1 MARLGHLSTEA
12 ARAERAEI
20 DRLPT
25 AELAALMHADDAAVH
40 AAVGAALPQIA
51 AVVDAVVA
59 RLAAGGRLIYVG
71 AGTAGRLGVLD
82 AGECGP
88 TYDSEQLVAVCAATE
103 RAEDDAAAGVQ
114 ALVELG
120 LGPGDAVLGISASG
134 RTPYVLA
141 AVRYARDQGALT
153 AGLVCNGDSDL
164 SLAAEHAVEVLVGP
178 EFIAGSTRLKAGTAQ
193 KLVLNMVSTLVM
205 VRLGRTYG
213 NLMIDVRVTNE
224 KLRDRARRIVAKAAD
239 VTLEEAAAALS
250 AADDQAKVAVATL
263 RLGVAVAE
271 ARERLTAAGGQLRG
285 ALGE

>member
-25 AELAALMHADDAAVH
+25 AELVALMHADDAAVH

-88 TYDSEQLVAVCAATE
+88 TYDSEQLLAVCAATE

-164 SLAAEHAVEVLVGP
+164 SLAAEHAIEVLVGP

-271 ARERLTAAGGQLRG
+271 ARERLTAAGGQLRR

>member
-12 ARAERAEI
+12 ARAERAAI

-25 AELAALMHADDAAVH
+25 AELVALMHADDAAVH

-88 TYDSEQLVAVCAATE
+88 TYDSEQLLAVCAATE

-141 AVRYARDQGALT
+141 AVRYARDQGAST